1 MATPERPALPP
12 ANGVDVPAIRRV
24 LDGRWGH
31 TREHVRELMRD
42 PGLTPRVG
50 LSMAEQR
57 ARVTEQLIA
66 IADSDIPK
74 LLFPKDVGGLDEV
87 GAAISGFEM
96 QAHADLSLLV
106 KAGVQWGLFGG
117 AVRNLG
123 TEEHHKRYL
132 ADIMSTRLMGCFAM
146 TETGHGSDV
155 QSLGTTATYD
165 VSSQELVVHTP
176 DPQATKNYIGN
187 AAKDGRMA
195 VVFCQL
201 ETLGESHGVHAVLV
215 PIRDEAG
222 NPMPGVTIDD
232 DGLKEGLNGVDNG
245 RLTFD
250 HVRVPR
256 DALLDRFGSV
266 AVDGTYTSPIDNPN
280 RRFFTMLGTLV
291 QGRVSISGAA
301 VSAAKTALTIAIR
314 YGNRRRQFK
323 APDAEEEIPVLDY
336 LAHQRRLLPALAT
349 TYALSFAQTELVSE
363 LHESLSNAAAD
374 PADDDLTSEDIARRR
389 LETFAA
395 ALKATST
402 WHASAT
408 IQTCREACGG
418 AGYLAE
424 NQLPGLR
431 ADIDVFTTFE
441 GDNTV
446 LLQLAAKTL
455 LTGFQKD
462 FGDLDT
468 LGTVRFV
475 AEQLAEI
482 VVERIGARGL
492 VQRLVDAV
500 PGRSDDDADLLDREQ
515 QLGLLAWRE
524 KHVLDGVARRLRKG
538 FDADADLFEVFN
550 SAQDHLLLAARAH
563 IDARI
568 LEAFDAAIS
577 ALDATYDAGAVAL
590 LNRVCDLHAL
600 SVIERERAWF
610 LEHNRLTPSR
620 SKAITTTVNDLC
632 AELRPYAEVLVDAFA
647 IPDELIVA
655 PIAQRL

>member
-1 MATPERPALPP
+1 MATPERPLLPP
-12 ANGVDVPAIRRV
+12 ASAVDVPALRRV

-57 ARVTEQLIA
+57 DRVTEQLIA

-165 VSSQELVVHTP
+165 VSSQQLVVNTP
-176 DPQATKNYIGN
+176 DQQATKNYIGN
-187 AAKDGRMA
+187 AARDGRMA

-201 ETLGESHGVHAVLV
+201 ETLGEGHGVHAVLV

-245 RLTFD
+245 RLSFD

-266 AVDGTYTSPIDNPN
+266 AADGTYTSPIDNPN

-301 VSAAKTALTIAIR
+301 VSAAKTALTIAVR

-363 LHESLSNAAAD
+363 LHESLSNAAVD
-374 PADDDLTSEDIARRR
+374 PADDDAVSEDIARRR

-446 LLQLAAKTL
+446 LLQLAAKSL

-577 ALDATYDAGAVAL
+577 SLDTTYDAGVAAL

-610 LEHNRLTPSR
+610 LEHNRLTPAR
-620 SKAITTTVNDLC
+620 SKAVTATVNDLC